1 MSDPG
6 YLLIVALT
14 SLLFAFLLYLGE
26 GYLWQGLKRIIGFLW
41 EGIKRFLLPGEP
53 APTIPRPDYDRIE
66 ELERWNRE
74 WTHPDLKGFT
84 HVKLANAEARDRKR
98 TPCRSAACG
107 GFGMVFRDGLCKG
120 CYGYRVRFTDTQR
133 LFERADESI
142 RRGVQEALS
151 VTPDAV
157 WGPQTERA
165 IARYRRHYGDD
176 DIVRALTWKK

>member
-1 MSDPG
+1 MDDAG
-6 YLLIVALT
+6 YLVVSLVSLPLLILI
-14 SLLFAFLLYLGE
+14 LLG
-26 GYLWQGLKRIIGFLW
+26 GGSPWQGLKRTIEILW
-41 EGIKRFLLPGEP
+41 EGIKRLLLNGGP
-53 APTIPRPDYDRIE
+53 AIPRPDYDRIE

-107 GFGMVFRDGLCKG
+107 GYGEVYRDGLCEG
-120 CYGYRVRFTDTQR
+120 CYNYRVGFTDIQR

-142 RRGVQEALS
+142 RRLVQEALS

-165 IARYRRHYGDD
+165 IARYRSYYGD
-176 DIVRALTWKK
+176 DIVRLLTREEPK